1 MQVDEFRYEI
11 EQCAKEMEKMKRQ
24 WVRQQLDARHDD
36 YSSAHRSFNHKDA
49 YNRFHHLNNQSE
61 EAADGQ
67 ASPGGMGMGS
77 VLQVSVNM
85 PSSTTAPPATSQQQP
100 GPYRED
106 RGE

>member
-1 MQVDEFRYEI
+1 MDEFRYEI

-67 ASPGGMGMGS
+67 ASPGGMGS

-85 PSSTTAPPATSQQQP
+85 PSSTTAPPAASQQQP